1 MRTKQPFSIT
11 FTCREHKI
19 SKRTGESPIECL
31 VSVDGQ
37 RKRFTLPKKAIPK
50 TFWAQYNDP
59 TPNDI
64 NIFCK
69 SVKSKLNAIQTQL
82 YVQDEPITA
91 ARIVDIY
98 QNGSVKKSYT
108 LKDMWNGFHKQKMDE
123 GVEPHTW
130 NKYNNVYTLFL
141 SSTGHK
147 ETDEV
152 SSVTNADIQRY
163 EAVIRKT
170 CADTTSCKMLKNLK
184 AFFAYAVSCGK
195 ITVNPFGNKKI
206 GHGKSEKDVEY
217 LTYDE
222 IQVLKKTKLSTDRL
236 WNVRTVFLWQC
247 FTGQN
252 YSDMRILEEGDVQYD
267 SKNDQYYIEKARYK
281 TGRFGKE
288 HYYKAVLFED
298 AIQIYQ
304 YYGEKLPLISQAK
317 YNDYLGEII
326 KLTDIDKHIT
336 SKSGRKTYACYLTN
350 TVGIDD
356 YNVLREMLGH
366 ENIRQTQEYVEVFK
380 EKVLTTVTEKQKELT
395 KKWIEKT
402 AKNPEQK
409 KIMEILEGINE

>member
-1 MRTKQPFSIT
+1 MGKKQPLTIT
-11 FTCREHKI
+11 FACRE
-19 SKRTGESPIECL
+19 SKASKKTGEAPIECF
-31 VSVDGQ
+31 VSVDGE
-37 RKRFTLPKKAIPK
+37 RERFSLPKKAFPN
-50 TFWAQYNDP
+50 TFRTLYDS
-59 TPNDI
+59 TEPNDI

-69 SVKSKLNAIQTQL
+69 SVKSKINTIQTQL
-82 YVQDEPITA
+82 FVNSEPITA

-98 QNGSVKKSYT
+98 QNGAIKKSYT
-108 LKDMWNGFHKQKMDE
+108 FKDMWNGFHKQKMDE
-123 GVEPHTW
+123 GIEPHTW
-130 NKYNNVYTLFL
+130 NKYNNVYELFL
-141 SSTGHK
+141 ESTGHK

-152 SSVTNADIQRY
+152 SSATNADIQRY
-163 EAVIRKT
+163 EATIRKK

-184 AFFAYAVSCGK
+184 AFFAYAVACGK
-195 ITVNPFGNKKI
+195 LHVNPFGNKKI
-206 GHGKSEKDVEY
+206 GHGTSEKGVDY

-222 IQVLKKTKLSTDRL
+222 IQAFKAVEVSTDRL

-252 YSDMRILEEGDVQYD
+252 YSDMKILKEGDVQYD

-281 TGRFGKE
+281 TGRYGKE

-317 YNDYLGEII
+317 YNDYLDEII
-326 KLTDIDKHIT
+326 KLTAIDKHIT

-350 TVGIDD
+350 TLGIDD
-356 YNVLREMLGH
+356 YNVLRVMLGH

-380 EKVLTTVTEKQKELT
+380 EKVLGTVGEKQKERT

-409 KIMEILEGINE
+409 KILEILEGINE